1 MKKILFILSIFFL
14 FVTVISCEKES
25 EGLSIITYYVEI
37 DLDGGSTVA
46 IPLGSEYEEPGFTAM
61 EGENEVTDQVEVS
74 SNVNAS
80 EIGVYQVNYE
90 AVNADGFSSS
100 TSRTVVVYDPTA
112 PEVDLS
118 GTYNT
123 SIVRTEAD
131 GSSPRSYS
139 AQMTV
144 TKQGTGV
151 FYVSCLL
158 GGTYSIG
165 FGYGPAYAMTGY
177 INLNSDYSISM
188 ITSFVQGWGDSL
200 ENFKDAT
207 YNPET
212 GNLEWVSVYA
222 GADNFA
228 VTGTK

>member
-1 MKKILFILSIFFL
+1 MKKLLYLLSVVFL
-14 FVTVISCEKES
+14 LAIVTSCEEES
-25 EGLSIITYYVEI
+25 AGLSTITYYVEI

-46 IPLGSEYEEPGFTAM
+46 IPIGSTYQEPGYTAM
-61 EGENEVTDQVEVS
+61 EGETDVTDQVLIS

-80 EIGVYQVNYE
+80 EIGVYRVNYE
-90 AVNADGFSSS
+90 AINADGYSSS

-112 PEVDLS
+112 PDDDLS
-118 GTYNT
+118 GTYT
-123 SIVRTEAD
+123 TTIVRTESD
-131 GSSPRSYS
+131 GTLPRTYN
-139 AQMTV
+139 ARMTV

-158 GGTYSIG
+158 GGTYAIG

-177 INLNSDYSISM
+177 INLNSDYSISL

-200 ENFKDAT
+200 ENFKNAS

-212 GNLEWVSVYA
+212 GNLTWIGVYA
-222 GADNFA
+222 GADDFK